1 MNNNKL
7 FIIFLCII
15 VAVSSFLP
23 WISLSIYEVKGN
35 EIEGL
40 GIVNIL
46 CPVLIIVL
54 LVIDGIKNQ
63 ISSNIQLAI
72 SLLSAGQIVYNV
84 YVLKQFEIKSTLLDL
99 AKDVSDAIPFINLN
113 GLFEVKYEAG
123 IYIFFGSIGIILILP
138 IVNYFV
144 RTKN

>member
-7 FIIFLCII
+7 FIFFLCII

-99 AKDVSDAIPFINLN
+99 AKDVSDVIPFINLN

-123 IYIFFGSIGIILILP
+123 IFIFFGSIGIILILP

>member
-1 MNNNKL
+1 
-7 FIIFLCII
+7 
-15 VAVSSFLP
+15 
-23 WISLSIYEVKGN
+23 
-35 EIEGL
+35 
-40 GIVNIL
+40 
-46 CPVLIIVL
+46 
-54 LVIDGIKNQ
+54 
-63 ISSNIQLAI
+63 
-72 SLLSAGQIVYNV
+72 LLSAGQIVYNV

>member
-54 LVIDGIKNQ
+54 VVIDGIKNQ

-99 AKDVSDAIPFINLN
+99 AKDVSDVIPFINLN

-123 IYIFFGSIGIILILP
+123 IYIFFGSIGMILILP
-138 IVNYFV
+138 IINYFFI
-144 RTKN
+144 TKN

>member
-99 AKDVSDAIPFINLN
+99 AKDVSDVIPFINLN

-123 IYIFFGSIGIILILP
+123 IFIFFGSIGIILILP

>member
-54 LVIDGIKNQ
+54 VVIDGIKNQ

-99 AKDVSDAIPFINLN
+99 AKDVSDVIPFINLN

-123 IYIFFGSIGIILILP
+123 IFIFFGSIGIILILP